1 MATDRRR
8 ARCQERLRRIAGSR
22 LASRELRQEAMAE
35 LQHTIGVDLWCW
47 SLADPA
53 SLLGWSG
60 VSSPARADP
69 RVDLLA
75 WHLMLEQHD
84 HAVTRYAV
92 ARAQAP
98 VATLA
103 HATGGDLA
111 RSTRWV
117 RCMQPRGMGDLLVW
131 ACRDAHGCWGWLEA
145 LRADDRA
152 PFSDQD
158 TALLATL
165 SEPFG
170 RALRARAA
178 PPATVT
184 SAPRPPSVLV
194 LDADLRLERWTPNA
208 HEWLADL
215 PGGATTESGLL
226 PSVIYAVAGRAT
238 APANGAD
245 LAAHAL
251 LPTASGS
258 WAVIEGAP
266 LHGATPQ
273 HVAVTIRAAGPTEV
287 ALRLAPIYQLTPRE
301 QQLATLSAGGLSTR
315 EIANRLYLSP
325 YTVKDHFEAIFAKT
339 GAHSRH
345 ELTVVLSGGMC
356 GTIAHRVPVERAP

>member
-1 MATDRRR
+1 
-8 ARCQERLRRIAGSR
+8 
-22 LASRELRQEAMAE
+22 
-35 LQHTIGVDLWCW
+35 
-47 SLADPA
+47 
-53 SLLGWSG
+53 
-60 VSSPARADP
+60 
-69 RVDLLA
+69 
-75 WHLMLEQHD
+75 
-84 HAVTRYAV
+84 
-92 ARAQAP
+92 
-98 VATLA
+98 
-103 HATGGDLA
+103 
-111 RSTRWV
+111 
-117 RCMQPRGMGDLLVW
+117 MGN
-131 ACRDAHGCWGWLEA
+131 
-145 LRADDRA
+145 
-152 PFSDQD
+152 
-158 TALLATL
+158 T
-165 SEPFG
+165 
-170 RALRARAA
+170 
-178 PPATVT
+178 TVT

-273 HVAVTIRAAGPTEV
+273 HVAVTIRAAEPTEV

-325 YTVKDHFEAIFAKT
+325 YTVKDHFKAIFAKT

-356 GTIAHRVPVERAP
+356 GTIAHRAPVERAP

>member
-1 MATDRRR
+1 MA
-8 ARCQERLRRIAGSR
+8 Q
-22 LASRELRQEAMAE
+22 
-35 LQHTIGVDLWCW
+35 LQDTIGVDLWCW

-60 VSSPARADP
+60 VSSPAGADS

-75 WHLMLEQHD
+75 WNLLLEQHD
-84 HAVTRYAV
+84 QAVTRHAV

-103 HATGGDLA
+103 HATGGHLA

-117 RCMQPRGMGDLLVW
+117 RCLQPRGMGDLLVW

-145 LRADDRA
+145 LRADDRP
-152 PFSDQD
+152 PFSNQD
-158 TALLATL
+158 AALLATL

-178 PPATVT
+178 SPAILTRAHPPPSV
-184 SAPRPPSVLV
+184 PLPPSVLV
-194 LDADLRLERWTPNA
+194 LDGGLRLASWTPSV

-238 APANGAD
+238 APGNGAD
-245 LAAHAL
+245 RAAHAL
-251 LPTASGS
+251 LPTATGS
-258 WAVIEGAP
+258 WAVIQGAP
-266 LHGATPQ
+266 LHGAVPQ
-273 HVAVTIRAAGPTEV
+273 HVAVTIRAAEPSEV
-287 ALRLAPIYQLTPRE
+287 AQRLAPIYQLTPRE
-301 QQLATLSAGGLSTR
+301 QQLAMLAAGGLSTR
-315 EIANRLYLSP
+315 EIANRLHLSP
-325 YTVKDHFEAIFAKT
+325 YTVKDHFKAIFAKT
-339 GAHSRH
+339 DAHSRH
-345 ELTVVLSGGMC
+345 ELTVVLSGRTC
-356 GTIAHRVPVERAP
+356 ATTTAHRVPVERAP